1 MTTTSTSTSTSTR
14 ALILDAFESIV
25 IDSGERTATLDA
37 VAKRA
42 GVSKGGL
49 LYHFA
54 SKNDLVD
61 GEIQRLTTLAEE
73 EVAELIAA
81 PDGMVSRFMRLS
93 VAENTP
99 LDRAFTIASRLAQS
113 GQYPGIIAAL
123 ETVESSWLRM
133 LTDALGDPVV
143 ARIVMLMSDGL
154 YYRSALF
161 PSKENV
167 TPDTDEL
174 LVAVDQLIAARSPH

>member
-1 MTTTSTSTSTSTR
+1 MTSTTPTR
-14 ALILDAFESIV
+14 DLILDAFESIV
-25 IDSGERTATLDA
+25 IDNGERTATLDA
-37 VAKRA
+37 VAKQA

-54 SKNDLVD
+54 SKNELVD
-61 GEIQRLTTLAEE
+61 GEIQRLTKLAGE
-73 EVAELIAA
+73 EVAELMAA

-93 VAENTP
+93 MAENTP

-113 GQYPGIIAAL
+113 GRYPSIIVAL
-123 ETVESSWLRM
+123 EKVEETWLRM

-143 ARIVMLMSDGL
+143 ARMVLLMSDGL

-161 PSKENV
+161 PSGENV
-167 TPDTDEL
+167 VRDTDEL
-174 LVAVDQLIAARSPH
+174 LGAVDQLIAARSHR

>member
-1 MTTTSTSTSTSTR
+1 MTSTTPTR
-14 ALILDAFESIV
+14 DLILDAFESIV
-25 IDSGERTATLDA
+25 IDNGERTATLDA
-37 VAKRA
+37 VAKQA

-54 SKNDLVD
+54 SKNELVD
-61 GEIQRLTTLAEE
+61 GEIQRLTKLAEE
-73 EVAELIAA
+73 EVAELMAA

-93 VAENTP
+93 MAENTP

-113 GQYPGIIAAL
+113 GQYPSIIVAL
-123 ETVESSWLRM
+123 EKVEDTWLRM

-143 ARIVMLMSDGL
+143 ARMVLLMSDGL

-161 PSKENV
+161 PSGENV

-174 LVAVDQLIAARSPH
+174 LGAVDQLIAVRSQR

>member
-1 MTTTSTSTSTSTR
+1 MANPQSTR
-14 ALILDAFESIV
+14 DLILDAFESIV

-37 VAKRA
+37 VAKQA
-42 GVSKGGL
+42 GLSKGGL

-61 GEIQRLTTLAEE
+61 GEIQRLTVLAEQE
-73 EVAELIAA
+73 IVELLAA
-81 PDGMVSRFMRLS
+81 PDGMVSRFMRFS

-99 LDRAFTIASRLAQS
+99 LDRAFTMVSRLAQS
-113 GQYPGIIAAL
+113 GRYPDIIVAL
-123 ETVESSWLRM
+123 EKVEITWLRM
-133 LTDALGDPVV
+133 LTEALGDAVV
-143 ARIVMLMSDGL
+143 ARMVLLMSDGL

-161 PSKENV
+161 PTRHTA

-174 LVAVDQLIAARSPH
+174 LTAVDQLIAARSRL